1 MPPAGYLSSAGIEL
15 VIEFINALFPEF
27 TDRFE
32 LPEPSVEGETIHGLR
47 MRSGSDPR
55 NGVLLIGGAHARE
68 LINPDLLVYLALR
81 IGWAYKH
88 NLELRFQVGPFDWL
102 GGKRYTE
109 REVELLLEGLDIFIV
124 PNINPDGRTY
134 VLDNYITKWDWRKN
148 RRDNQD
154 GTFGV
159 DLNRNYDVV
168 FDEDIGSSDASYSDL
183 YQGPEPFSEPETRNV
198 RWVLRQF
205 PNIVGLLDV
214 HSYWEA
220 VLHPWGH
227 AYNQTNDETMNFRN
241 PDWDGLRDTAGYR
254 EYVPKADLES
264 YIDRGV
270 KVRNGIAAVRSRQY
284 QVGQPPPILPR
295 PTQDTA
301 RDYAYSRFFRGR
313 NTKVW
318 AYTIETNQKGD
329 LCPDDDNCA
338 DNLRYGHSPPYSE
351 ARNVMEEVSAGIVRF
366 MLSMLCVVREV
377 GRGIGPDVLGE
388 LADFRDVMLR
398 SRRGRGWAEL
408 LERHNDELLGIV
420 IANPGLRKETEAILG
435 DAAQV
440 VVGGGRGRDGGPDR
454 PPVINPR
461 LAERIDRLAERVE
474 RRASDDLRTA
484 IHGLRED
491 LQSVVGMT
499 AREAIGE
506 LLDPG
511 DGRYLS
517 TTSSDADTVD

>member
-32 LPEPSVEGETIHGLR
+32 LPEPSVKGEKIHGLR

-81 IGWAYKH
+81 IGWSYKN
-88 NLELRFQVGPFDWL
+88 NLELRFQVGPSDWL

-109 REVELLLEGLDIFIV
+109 REVEVLLEGLDIFII
-124 PNINPDGRTY
+124 PNVNPDGRTW
-134 VLDNYITKWDWRKN
+134 VLDNYMTEWDWRKN

-168 FDEDIGSSDASYSDL
+168 FAEDIWSSDDPGSDL
-183 YQGPEPFSEPETRNV
+183 YHGPEPYSEPETRNV

-227 AYNQTNDETMNFRN
+227 AYNQTTDETMNFRN
-241 PDWDGLRDTAGYR
+241 PAWDGRRGPGGGYR
-254 EYVPKADLES
+254 EYIPEIDLQT
-264 YIDRGV
+264 YVDRGQ
-270 KVRNGIAAVRSRQY
+270 KVRGGIAAVRFHQY
-284 QVGQPPPILPR
+284 QVGQPPGTLPT
-295 PTQDTA
+295 PTADTA
-301 RDYAYSRFFRGR
+301 RDYAYSRFFVGR
-313 NTKVW
+313 NTKIW

-329 LCPDDDNCA
+329 FCPDDDDCP
-338 DNLRYGHSPPYSE
+338 DNLRYGYSPRYSD
-351 ARNVMEEVSAGIVRF
+351 ARDVMEEVSSGLVRF
-366 MLSMLCVVREV
+366 MLSMVCVVREV
-377 GRGIGPDVLGE
+377 GRGIGPGILGE

-398 SRRGRGWAEL
+398 SRRGRGWADL

-420 IANPGLRKETEAILG
+420 MGHPALRKEAEAILG
-435 DAAQV
+435 DAAKV
-440 VVGGGRGRDGGPDR
+440 VIDGRRAR
-454 PPVINPR
+454 PPVISAR
-461 LAERIDRLAERVE
+461 LSERIDGLADRVE
-474 RRASDDLRTA
+474 RRASEELRTA
-484 IHGLRED
+484 IQGLRRD

-506 LLDPG
+506 LLEPG
-511 DGRYLS
+511 DGSYPS
-517 TTSSDADTVD
+517 TTNSDGDTAD